1 VTAPAYPNLHRIA
14 YGEGARLTAEAR
26 VEAADALERLA
37 RRCDGC
43 KFYVAYHSTILPHGS
58 CELAQSASDQP
69 MVLDDDA
76 ECGRLLVDADH
87 ACNAWQPIPLTPAH
101 DKEKS

>member
-1 VTAPAYPNLHRIA
+1 MTAPAYPNLHRIA

-37 RRCDGC
+37 A
-43 KFYVAYHSTILPHGS
+43 YVHASQNLPLPVLEAVVRSWRNAVITYVPGAEDE
-58 CELAQSASDQP
+58 CPALKEYAAS
-69 MVLDDDA
+69 
-76 ECGRLLVDADH
+76 
-87 ACNAWQPIPLTPAH
+87 LTSAH

>member
-1 VTAPAYPNLHRIA
+1 MTAPAYPNLHRIA

-26 VEAADALERLA
+26 VEAADPSG
-37 RRCDGC
+37 D
-43 KFYVAYHSTILPHGS
+43 P
-58 CELAQSASDQP
+58 DQP
-69 MVLDDDA
+69 FVVAVGVLYVRPDF
-76 ECGRLLVDADH
+76 

>member
-1 VTAPAYPNLHRIA
+1 MTAPAYPNLHRIA

-37 RRCDGC
+37 RTCETCNLASPTVRADELLCC
-43 KFYVAYHSTILPHGS
+43 RSSMFERPTHS
-58 CELAQSASDQP
+58 C
-69 MVLDDDA
+69 
-76 ECGRLLVDADH
+76 AD
-87 ACNAWQPIPLTPAH
+87 WQPQPLTPAH

>member
-1 VTAPAYPNLHRIA
+1 MTAPAYPNLHRIA

-43 KFYVAYHSTILPHGS
+43 KHWDTRNAPPSSGWCQPCDYM
-58 CELAQSASDQP
+58 LAPA
-69 MVLDDDA
+69 
-76 ECGRLLVDADH
+76 GF
-87 ACNAWQPIPLTPAH
+87 ACNAWQPIPLTSAH

>member
-1 VTAPAYPNLHRIA
+1 MTAPAYPNLHRIA

-26 VEAADALERLA
+26 VEAADALERLG

-43 KFYVAYHSTILPHGS
+43 FEWTPSFVNPDSHGRCAFSGGTTYPH
-58 CELAQSASDQP
+58 
-69 MVLDDDA
+69 DA
-76 ECGRLLVDADH
+76 CTRWR
-87 ACNAWQPIPLTPAH
+87 CNGKHLTPAH

>member
-1 VTAPAYPNLHRIA
+1 MTAPAYPNLHRIA

-26 VEAADALERLA
+26 VEAADALERIK
-37 RRCDGC
+37 RRCDECSHFKRYRTAPESGNC
-43 KFYVAYHSTILPHGS
+43 GYWSGAIEVAAH
-58 CELAQSASDQP
+58 
-69 MVLDDDA
+69 
-76 ECGRLLVDADH
+76 H

>member
-26 VEAADALERLA
+26 VEAADALERLNRTCA
-37 RRCDGC
+37 TCAHFYAIDFDANGC
-43 KFYVAYHSTILPHGS
+43 
-58 CELAQSASDQP
+58 LAIFGLRPTRDFCCNRWDAQP
-69 MVLDDDA
+69 LA
-76 ECGRLLVDADH
+76 A
-87 ACNAWQPIPLTPAH
+87 PLTPAH

>member
-1 VTAPAYPNLHRIA
+1 MTAPAYPNLHRIA

-37 RRCDGC
+37 RTCVTCAKGE
-43 KFYVAYHSTILPHGS
+43 A
-58 CELAQSASDQP
+58 LATDP
-69 MVLDDDA
+69 RVW
-76 ECGRLLVDADH
+76 CFVVDAPRKPDH
-87 ACNAWQPIPLTPAH
+87 FCGFWEPQPLTSAH

>member
-1 VTAPAYPNLHRIA
+1 MTAPAYPNLHRIA

-26 VEAADALERLA
+26 VEAADALERLN

-43 KFYVAYHSTILPHGS
+43 RWGVRVDDGPLALSPPSTLVRCFAWSITTPPSHVCGDWA
-58 CELAQSASDQP
+58 AQ
-69 MVLDDDA
+69 
-76 ECGRLLVDADH
+76 
-87 ACNAWQPIPLTPAH
+87 PLTPAH

>member
-26 VEAADALERLA
+26 VEAADALERINRTCATCADHLGSPREPLGTCLA
-37 RRCDGC
+37 ADPSGD
-43 KFYVAYHSTILPHGS
+43 P
-58 CELAQSASDQP
+58 DQP
-69 MVLDDDA
+69 FVVAVGVLYVRPDF
-76 ECGRLLVDADH
+76 
-87 ACNAWQPIPLTPAH
+87 ACNAWQPIPLTSAH